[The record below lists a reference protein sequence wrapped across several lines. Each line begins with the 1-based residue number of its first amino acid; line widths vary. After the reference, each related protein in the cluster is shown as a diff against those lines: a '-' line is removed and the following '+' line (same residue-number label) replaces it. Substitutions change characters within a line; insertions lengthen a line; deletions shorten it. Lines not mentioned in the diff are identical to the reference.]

1 MVYGYADFPAE
12 SLSGKLLNLIFLVS
26 SALESTTG
34 KKSFADSAEVNSVSC
49 DIFWSAIIFFNYTTL
64 NLNYGSLQSKACIHF
79 RVGYGYER
87 VILAQEV

>member
-1 MVYGYADFPAE
+1 MSEILVLYYSKGGSVKEMA
-12 SLSGKLLNLIFLVS
+12 SLIGRGI
-26 SALESTTG
+26 
-34 KKSFADSAEVNSVSC
+34 NSVNC

-64 NLNYGSLQSKACIHF
+64 NLNYGSLQSKDGIHF